1 MSQPSLP
8 PFSVCF
14 PTFLPSISPATLP
27 SSSVCDN
34 ISQLLKPPST
44 LHLAGSLSRPVSSR
58 HFHRERRRRRR
69 RHPKSS
75 ADARELVW
83 LQRRWQTAPALWSE
97 NKAISSCLR
106 GVPMRWIFFFFI
118 HRQTDRQREGVRRRQ
133 SLSQAFPCLTSLTC
147 FCKLVGNK
155 TLLAGAGGK
164 KWRHFV
170 PVTTS
175 AFIPG
180 RRTVCLVPG
189 CASENKLRQ
198 TVSRWLIGPQM
209 LTTAAA
215 WKMAEQ
221 ADGFNLSFCFQ
232 IWGSGKPGDS
242 NAPKVYWTNSGSLF
256 ILTFV
261 RASNG
266 ATRCE

>member
-1 MSQPSLP
+1 MGFRSNKLIWKIIKTLQDLQEDCFGIPPKCPSHPSLP

-44 LHLAGSLSRPVSSR
+44 LHLAGSRSRPVSSR
-58 HFHRERRRRRR
+58 HFHRERRRR

-106 GVPMRWIFFFFI
+106 GVPMLWIFFLFRD
-118 HRQTDRQREGVRRRQ
+118 RQTDRGRESGEDRASRKRFLVWLVWRVSANLSATKHWWRQR
-133 SLSQAFPCLTSLTC
+133 
-147 FCKLVGNK
+147 
-155 TLLAGAGGK
+155 GK
-164 KWRHFV
+164 KCRHFV
-170 PVTTS
+170 PVTAS

-189 CASENKLRQ
+189 YASEIKLRE
-198 TVSRWLIGPQM
+198 TVSRWLIG
-209 LTTAAA
+209 
-215 WKMAEQ
+215 
-221 ADGFNLSFCFQ
+221 
-232 IWGSGKPGDS
+232 
-242 NAPKVYWTNSGSLF
+242 
-256 ILTFV
+256 
-261 RASNG
+261 R
-266 ATRCE
+266 RC